1 MNKSIKYFFLIGIV
15 LGIHCF
21 GLAQY
26 SVNAAGGDVFGAGGS
41 ASYSVGQIVYTTIG
55 ANGTTVAQG
64 VQQAAQMQIIPT
76 MSEWGFIILLL
87 LFIIVGVQ
95 SLKVKEDRKLISSPI
110 FIAGKRAGLTNK
122 ILKKR

>member
-1 MNKSIKYFFLIGIV
+1 M

-26 SVNAAGGDVFGAGGS
+26 SVNAAGGNIFGVGGS
-41 ASYSVGQIVYTTIG
+41 ASYSVGQIFYTTIG
-55 ANGTTVAQG
+55 SNGTTVAQG

-87 LFIIVGVQ
+87 LFIIIGVQ
-95 SLKVKEDRKLISSPI
+95 SLKVKEDRKLISPQI
-110 FIAGKRAGLTNK
+110 LIAPKKGWNNK
-122 ILKKR
+122 KDI